1 MHLWIVMNGKI
12 IQRIV
17 TGLILGILFWLS
29 FIYLPSIYFSFILL
43 GILLQIILVEWKNL
57 FNSKNPIFWLLMPF
71 YPIFPFILLI
81 LMNHHPLYRK
91 LLFILFILVS
101 SHDTG
106 SYIIGNLIGKHK
118 IYPLISPSKTWEGF
132 IGGYIFACIGL
143 TLLLWEFNIAKSFG
157 FIAFFTLL
165 VCSLSLLGDL
175 FESWLKRRAN
185 IKDSGNI
192 LPGHGGFLDR
202 FDGILF
208 AVFLFYFFKDH
219 LITLFAF

>member
-29 FIYLPSIYFSFILL
+29 FIYLPSIYFS
-43 GILLQIILVEWKNL
+43 
-57 FNSKNPIFWLLMPF
+57 
-71 YPIFPFILLI
+71 FILLI